1 MADTTAK
8 TSSPK
13 AAMATTATSAAS
25 PGTPASPKD
34 PTSPRSP
41 GRSATPEGEAFGTE
55 QHIEVADD
63 LEEPDDND
71 DANSAVGSSIQSSTG
86 SLTESIYAYR
96 VLHGRTF
103 NAPKTSEYWAPN
115 DEQQNEGLDLLH
127 NACLMAMGDELFL
140 APIGENPQKVLD
152 VGTGTGIWAID
163 FADVFPAA
171 EVIGTDLSPIQPAW
185 MPPNVKFEIDDCL
198 LDWTWPENHFDYIH
212 MRMLYGSVPDW
223 TDLYKKAFK
232 HLKPGKWFEDVE
244 FDVRI
249 QSDHATITEDHMF
262 NTWAEA
268 FYEAGDKLGRSF
280 RIAYDGTLKES
291 MIMAGFV
298 DVHEVKVKMPCH
310 GWPRD
315 PKLQQAGL
323 LMFAMLDQSLEGFC
337 LYLFS
342 KAMGWTA
349 EEILLFVAKYRTEL
363 KKKSLCGWLLVTIV
377 YGRKPEV
384 GEV

>member
-8 TSSPK
+8 TPSPR
-13 AAMATTATSAAS
+13 AAAATTAAAS
-25 PGTPASPKD
+25 PASPKG

-41 GRSATPEGEAFGTE
+41 EKSATPEGEVFGTE

-63 LEEPDDND
+63 LDEADDND

-127 NACLMAMGDELFL
+127 NAALMVLGDELFL
-140 APIGENPQKVLD
+140 APVGENPQKVLD

-163 FADVFPAA
+163 FADVYPAT

-198 LDWTWPENHFDYIH
+198 LDWTWPESHFDYIH

-223 TDLYKKAFK
+223 ADLYKKAFK
-232 HLKPGKWFEDVE
+232 HLKPGKWFEDME

-249 QSDHATITEDHMF
+249 QSDHAAISEDHMF

-280 RIAYDGTLKES
+280 RIGYDNTLKEA
-291 MIMAGFV
+291 MTEAGFV
-298 DVHEVKVKMPCH
+298 DVHDIKVKMPCH

-342 KAMGWTA
+342 KALGWTA
-349 EEILLFVAKYRTEL
+349 EEILLFVAKYRAEL
-363 KKKSLCGWLLVTIV
+363 KKKSLCGWLQVTIV
-377 YGRKPEV
+377 YGRKPEI
-384 GEV
+384 GE